1 MDGRTEQMLKV
12 EDKLQRMM
20 QSAPLL
26 LREYYYAMANYT
38 HNTKLQYIYK
48 INNFFNEVYGMKWG
62 DAEIRRLSSVRID
75 QYITKRK
82 MHIVRDHKLG
92 NEVLAMQVTAVS
104 LFYDFLVK
112 RGYVK
117 ENPFGNSVG
126 RPTIK
131 PLKDVIYMEYPEVKE
146 VMDNIQSGIGSS
158 RSVARQKKWRTRDML
173 LLLIPLTTGMRVSAL
188 VGINLD
194 DVDLAQGVIHTVEKG
209 DNKRDYAIPQ
219 EVVEVAERWMA
230 ERKEMVGDDDLGAL
244 FITRTGGGYGRMT
257 VRTVERTIGRYTDSL
272 PKHITPHKLRST
284 YGTFV
289 YRESGDLKMT
299 SELLGHKQLST
310 TKRYAATDLS
320 RKKEV
325 QGAVF
330 HKIFDS

>member
-12 EDKLQRMM
+12 ENKLQRMM
-20 QSAPLL
+20 QSCPSL

-48 INNFFNEVYGMKWG
+48 INNFFDGIYRKKWG
-62 DAEIRRLSSVRID
+62 DAEIKRLSSVKID
-75 QYITKRK
+75 QYITQRK
-82 MHIVRDHKLG
+82 MHIVREHKLG
-92 NEVLAMQVTAVS
+92 NEVLAMQITAVS

-112 RGYVK
+112 RGHIK
-117 ENPFGNSVG
+117 ENPFKNSVG

-131 PLKDVIYMEYPEVKE
+131 PPKDVVYMEYAEVKE
-146 VMDNIQSGIGSS
+146 VMDNIQKGIGSS
-158 RSVARQKKWRTRDML
+158 RSMARQKKWKTRDML
-173 LLLIPLTTGMRVSAL
+173 LLLIPLTTGIRVSAL
-188 VGINLD
+188 MGINLED
-194 DVDLAQGVIHTVEKG
+194 LDLAQGVIHTTEKG
-209 DNKRDYAIPQ
+209 DNKRDYVIPQ
-219 EVVEVAERWMA
+219 EVVEVARQWINERDNMMG
-230 ERKEMVGDDDLGAL
+230 ESDLSAL
-244 FITRTGGGYGRMT
+244 FITRTGGTFARMT
-257 VRTVERTIGRYTDSL
+257 VRTAERTINRYTDPL

>member
-12 EDKLQRMM
+12 EDKLQRMIK
-20 QSAPLL
+20 SLPPLL
-26 LREYYYAMANYT
+26 HEYYYAMANYT

-48 INNFFNEVYGMKWG
+48 IKNFFDEIYEMKWG
-62 DAEIRRLSSVRID
+62 DAEIKRLSSIKID

-92 NEVLAMQVTAVS
+92 NEVLAMQITAVS

-112 RGYVK
+112 RGYTK
-117 ENPFGNSVG
+117 ENPFKNSVG

-131 PLKDVIYMEYPEVKE
+131 PPKDVIYMEYTEVKE
-146 VMDNIQSGIGSS
+146 VMDNIQTGIGSS
-158 RSVARQKKWRTRDML
+158 RSVARQKKWKTRDML
-173 LLLIPLTTGMRVSAL
+173 LLLIPLTTGMRISAL
-188 VGINLD
+188 MGINLED
-194 DVDLAQGVIHTVEKG
+194 IDLGQGTILTTEKG
-209 DNKRDYAIPQ
+209 DNKRIYVIPN
-219 EVVEVAERWMA
+219 EVVEVTKQWIDERQKMVAES
-230 ERKEMVGDDDLGAL
+230 DLAAL
-244 FITRTGGGYGRMT
+244 FITRTGGAYGRMT
-257 VRTVERTIGRYTDSL
+257 VRTAERTISRYTNSL
-272 PKHITPHKLRST
+272 SKHITPHKLRST

-299 SELLGHKQLST
+299 SELLGHKQIST
-310 TKRYAATDLS
+310 TKRYAATDQN
-320 RKKEV
+320 RKEEV